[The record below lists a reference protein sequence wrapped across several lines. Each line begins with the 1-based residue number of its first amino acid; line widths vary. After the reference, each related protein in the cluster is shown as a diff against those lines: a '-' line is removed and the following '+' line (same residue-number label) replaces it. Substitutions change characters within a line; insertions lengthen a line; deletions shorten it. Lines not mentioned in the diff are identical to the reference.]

1 MGTAKM
7 ETWKAKA
14 KVSCQYRANI
24 VPISVPIY
32 IPNTLYRYWHGNIPG
47 GRPKRR
53 LRRRRSAVPV
63 SAIRFR

>member
-1 MGTAKM
+1 MGTAKL

-32 IPNTLYRYWHGNIPG
+32 IPVPYSRYWHGNVPQRTDAYG
-47 GRPKRR
+47 TAV
-53 LRRRRSAVPV
+53 RRSP
-63 SAIRFR
+63 